1 MQSWSYLHVHV
12 CDSDQNFSWVYFHFM
27 QTIQMDQDHQQKKK
41 IYSKTWRKHENAF
54 FLLIGDFQMSN
65 IWFLFFFSSKVY
77 M

>member
-41 IYSKTWRKHENAF
+41 
-54 FLLIGDFQMSN
+54 N
-65 IWFLFFFSSKVY
+65 ILKPEGNMKMLSSS
-77 M
+77 